1 MVTILDGGM
10 GGEIQKHLEGAN
22 HGLWSAK
29 ALIEAPD
36 LVRSIHQAYVDAGAR
51 IIITNTYSTI
61 PSYLGKEGRED
72 AYLDYCQLAGEIA
85 RSVADQTA
93 GVQVAGSLPP
103 LSESYRPDLV
113 PDAALSVPIY
123 ESMVQ
128 TLNPFVDL
136 YMCETMSTADEAFN
150 AARAAKRCGE
160 GRPVYVAWTLN
171 ETPGVGLRSL
181 ETVEAAFERVAEL
194 NLDGFLFNCTTPE
207 AVLPALETLRGLT
220 EKPIG
225 CYVNRIEKV
234 PEAWTLDNDKQTG
247 RRTDLTQQYY
257 VELSLAAIAAGA
269 DIVGGC
275 CGIGPEDI
283 AALAQAVGREPAA

>member
-61 PSYLGKEGRED
+61 PSYLGKEGQAE
-72 AYLDYCQLAGEIA
+72 AYLDYCRLAGEIA
-85 RSVADQTA
+85 RGVADQTV

-150 AARAAKRCGE
+150 AASAAKRCGE
-160 GRPVYVAWTLN
+160 GRPVFVAWTLN

-181 ETVEAAFERVAEL
+181 ETVEVAFQRVAEL

-220 EKPIG
+220 KKPIG

-234 PEAWTLDNDKQTG
+234 PEAWTLDNEEQTG

-283 AALAQAVGREPAA
+283 AALAQAVGVEPAA

>member
-61 PSYLGKEGRED
+61 PSYLGKEGQAE

-85 RSVADQTA
+85 RGVADQTV

-150 AARAAKRCGE
+150 AASAAKRCGE
-160 GRPVYVAWTLN
+160 GRPVFVAWTLN

-181 ETVEAAFERVAEL
+181 ETVEVAFQRVAEL

-220 EKPIG
+220 KKPIG

-234 PEAWTLDNDKQTG
+234 PEAWTLDNEEQTG

-283 AALAQAVGREPAA
+283 AALAQAVGVEPAA

>member
-61 PSYLGKEGRED
+61 PSYLGKEGQAE

-85 RSVADQTA
+85 RGVADQTV

-150 AARAAKRCGE
+150 AASAAKRCGE
-160 GRPVYVAWTLN
+160 GRPVFVAWTLN

-181 ETVEAAFERVAEL
+181 ETVEVAFQRVAEL

-220 EKPIG
+220 KKPIG

-234 PEAWTLDNDKQTG
+234 PEAWTLDNEEQTG

-283 AALAQAVGREPAA
+283 AALARAVGVEPAA

>member
-61 PSYLGKEGRED
+61 PSYLGKEGQAE

-85 RSVADQTA
+85 RGVADQTV

-150 AARAAKRCGE
+150 AASAAKRCGE
-160 GRPVYVAWTLN
+160 GRPVFVAWTLN

-181 ETVEAAFERVAEL
+181 ETVEVAFERVAEL

-220 EKPIG
+220 KKPIG

-234 PEAWTLDNDKQTG
+234 PEAWTLDNEEQTG

-283 AALAQAVGREPAA
+283 AALAQAVGVEPAA

>member
-61 PSYLGKEGRED
+61 PSYLGKEGQAE

-85 RSVADQTA
+85 RSVADQTV

-150 AARAAKRCGE
+150 AASAAKRCGE
-160 GRPVYVAWTLN
+160 GRPVFVAWTLN

-181 ETVEAAFERVAEL
+181 ETVEVAFQRVAEL